1 MPFIKCYIKCDLHKT
16 AVTELLC
23 YSFQINS
30 MQHLLILFRVVISIG
45 PVFISVTVNT
55 ILKTFTIFLF
65 KILCCHCWKTAAV
78 HQRMI
83 MLELVVGRENSTT
96 TSFTYNTF
104 SSHLGGVASGMLHR
118 KKYKGASCSEAM
130 SWWATLNLS
139 SLSENDNVRW
149 VRWE

>member
-1 MPFIKCYIKCDLHKT
+1 MCELHKT
-16 AVTELLC
+16 GVFKLIYILNHELTE
-23 YSFQINS
+23 Y
-30 MQHLLILFRVVISIG
+30 
-45 PVFISVTVNT
+45 VTVAKFFLSCHPIRNFVSFT
-55 ILKTFTIFLF
+55 ANAVILTLLSIFLF

-130 SWWATLNLS
+130 S
-139 SLSENDNVRW
+139 
-149 VRWE
+149 